1 MKIAKYIV
9 RRVKGELNAEQQQ
22 NWRKRQNVISVNRMT
37 PASRGATIAST
48 VPEVVWKV
56 YQNALGM
63 RVGEQQKLKEFDLSN
78 PLVQAKLKERY
89 GKIFRLRKR

>member
-1 MKIAKYIV
+1 
-9 RRVKGELNAEQQQ
+9 
-22 NWRKRQNVISVNRMT
+22 MT

-48 VPEVVWKV
+48 VRKGVEGLPECAG
-56 YQNALGM
+56 NACG
-63 RVGEQQKLKEFDLSN
+63 RTAEAEEFDLSN